1 MAMKE
6 LYKTLKDHKNGFMQ
20 DLVQSSYQTIYQD
33 EVQRFMNETDEID
46 LEECG
51 GESVVRVIVVNQS
64 FQPSLSSAISNIGPQ
79 CVQNRRSVG
88 SSRKE
93 RKQGVRD

>member
-51 GESVVRVIVVNQS
+51 GVCCESTCSKPVLPTFIVVSDFKN
-64 FQPSLSSAISNIGPQ
+64 G
-79 CVQNRRSVG
+79 RRQVTN
-88 SSRKE
+88 
-93 RKQGVRD
+93 